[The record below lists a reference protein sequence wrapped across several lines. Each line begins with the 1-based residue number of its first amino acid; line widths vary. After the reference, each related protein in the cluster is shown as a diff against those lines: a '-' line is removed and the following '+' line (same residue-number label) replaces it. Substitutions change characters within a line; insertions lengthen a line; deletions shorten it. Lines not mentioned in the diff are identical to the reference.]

1 MQRFFDI
8 IFSIAAILIFSPIL
22 LSTCIILRMTGEGEI
37 FYRQKRVG
45 RLGRPI
51 EIIKFATMLKNSP
64 NIGTGTVT
72 LRDDPRVLPV
82 GRFLRKS
89 KVNELPQLFNV
100 LLGDMSL
107 IGPRPQTQ
115 RCFHAFPESLRD
127 RIVSVRPGLSGI
139 GSIFFRNEELMLH
152 DAEDAELFY
161 DTVIMPYKGE
171 LEAWYA
177 SQNSL
182 GLYFM
187 LILSTVYVVLTGKIF
202 LSKTVLSSIP
212 STPKRLI
219 NYL

>member
-8 IFSIAAILIFSPIL
+8 FFSVAAILVLSPIL
-22 LSTCIILRMTGEGEI
+22 LSTCIILRLTGEGEI
-37 FYRQKRVG
+37 FYKQKRVG
-45 RLGRPI
+45 RLGRSI

-72 LRDDPRVLPV
+72 LRNDPRVLPV

-89 KVNELPQLFNV
+89 KINEIPQLFNV

-115 RCFHAFPESLRD
+115 RCFEAFPESLRD
-127 RIVSVRPGLSGI
+127 RIVSVRPGLSGL

-177 SQNSL
+177 MHTSL
-182 GLYFM
+182 SLYFM
-187 LILSTVYVVLTGKIF
+187 LILSTVYVVLTGKIL